1 MATPLFFYQKKMN
14 YPLVLFDGV
23 CNLCNRAVDFIL
35 KRDPKKRFRFV
46 AIQSEAGQFLM
57 GRFNVPAETD
67 SVILIVGGSVYTQSE
82 AALEIAR
89 LLPFP
94 WRMAVVL
101 KIIPENIRN
110 RMYRWIAKNRYK
122 WFGKKKTC
130 RIPTEQEQKV
140 FPGLN
145 ELKV

>member
-1 MATPLFFYQKKMN
+1 MN
-14 YPLVLFDGV
+14 YPLVLFDGI

-57 GRFNVPAETD
+57 ARFNIPAETN
-67 SVILIVGGSVYTQSE
+67 SVILIVGALVYTQSE
-82 AALEIAR
+82 AVLEIAR

-110 RMYRWIAKNRYK
+110 KMYRWIAKNRYK

-130 RIPTEQEQKV
+130 RIPTDKEQKV